1 MVAFG
6 MLRIRRLDR
15 GFDSTASDVIPR
27 ETLLALVAASPL
39 LAVLLSKNVVYG
51 GWPTRVRILFG
62 ALAYASTVASCLHA
76 TFNVALAR
84 LRRGAGR
91 SLYGIPL
98 YWCAAM
104 LVAAAV
110 TLAFGP
116 VFSWMEIPPDPRRR
130 VLQTSVILSFY
141 LAGAYMFKRAT
152 QRIADEQSRALKE
165 RAAAVEARFQALQ
178 ARTNPHFLFN
188 TLNSIMSLI
197 GKDAEQAEQ
206 LLGRLS
212 TLLRYSIE
220 GADRAHISLR
230 EELDA
235 VRDYLAIEQLRLGE
249 RLRFTLSVADD
260 VSLAARVPPMVL
272 QPLVENAIVHAVA
285 RSVRGG
291 TVLVTVNMATEQ
303 RVALIVDDEGA
314 PPDASPHVGTK
325 TALSNLRE
333 RLGILY
339 GQEATLTAGPRP
351 AGGFRARVLLPNR
364 RLP

>member
-1 MVAFG
+1 
-6 MLRIRRLDR
+6 MLRLRRLVR
-15 GFDSTASDVIPR
+15 SFDSTASDVIPR

-39 LAVLLSKNVVYG
+39 LAVLLSKNTVYG
-51 GWPTRVRILFG
+51 TWPTRVRVLVG
-62 ALAYASTVASCLHA
+62 TLAYASTIALCLHA
-76 TFNVALAR
+76 AFNVALAR
-84 LRRGAGR
+84 LRRGAAR
-91 SLYGIPL
+91 PFYRIPV
-98 YWCAAM
+98 YWCTAM
-104 LVAAAV
+104 LPATVV
-110 TLAFGP
+110 TVAFGP
-116 VFSWMEIPPDPRRR
+116 VFTWMGILPDPERR
-130 VLQTSVILSFY
+130 VVQTGVIISFF

-152 QRIADEQSRALKE
+152 RRIADAQSRALKE

-197 GKDAEQAEQ
+197 SKDAEQAEH

-220 GADRAHISLR
+220 GADRSHISLG

-235 VRDYLAIEQLRLGE
+235 VRDYLSIEQLRLGE

-260 VSLAARVPPMVL
+260 VNLATRVPPMVL

-291 TVLVTVNMATEQ
+291 SVLVGVNMASEQ
-303 RVALIVDDEGA
+303 RVDLVVEDEGA

-333 RLGILY
+333 RLRILY
-339 GQEATLTAGPRP
+339 GEEATLTAGPRP
-351 AGGFRARVLLPNR
+351 AGGFRARVIIPNR